1 MQPDYA
7 LVGLVRKAQ
16 GVRGEVLIEP
26 LTDSPDVIFAPG
38 NRVFGGDSKGE
49 LTGGAD
55 NTPTLTVD
63 ALRFHKGG
71 LLVRFRE
78 LGDRNGAELWRGR
91 YLIVPFA
98 ELPAPKEDEVYLHDL
113 IGMTVENE
121 AGARIGDVTTFYE
134 LPQGIMLD
142 VNSAKGSVLIPY
154 RAEMV
159 LHTDLARRTIVFNEK
174 TGLLD

>member
-38 NRVFGGDSKGE
+38 SRVFGGDSNGD
-49 LTGGAD
+49 LPVTAD
-55 NTPTLTVD
+55 NPPTLTVD
-63 ALRFHKGG
+63 SLRFHKGG
-71 LLVRFRE
+71 LLVQFQQ
-78 LGDRNGAELWRGR
+78 LGDRNSAELWRGR
-91 YLIVPFA
+91 YLLVPFA
-98 ELPAPKEDEVYLHDL
+98 ELPAPKDDEVYLHDL
-113 IGMTVENE
+113 IGMTVETE
-121 AGARIGDVTTFYE
+121 AGARIGEVTTFYE
-134 LPQGIMLD
+134 MPQGILLD